1 LIGPLKSLWNRV
13 RGYRKTTI
21 KRVKE
26 SGAKAAIPQDPEGGT
41 AVHPKAPGAKDK
53 PKREGRKPR
62 RSAVSAPE
70 TQAPEM
76 AAPWNPES
84 FDVPPMAGKTRF
96 HDLGLPD
103 PVMHAIADLGFQYC
117 TPIQAE
123 ILPSTLQG
131 KDATGRAQTGTG
143 KTAAFIITVLSQMI
157 QKPASAKRPTGTPR
171 ILVLAPTR
179 ELVLQIADEARS
191 LAKYTP
197 FSVVN
202 VFGGMDYEKQRK
214 QLGNRQVDIVVATP
228 GRLLDFKRRKDI
240 DLGEVEVVIID
251 EADRML
257 DMGFIPDVRK
267 IIYSTPHKS
276 KRQTLLFSATLT
288 PEVTRLTEQ
297 WTRSPVKVEIEPEQ
311 VAVDSVDQIV
321 YIVTTDE
328 KYALLYNIITHKNL
342 DRVIVFCNRKD
353 ETRRLADLLS
363 RYQINCA
370 ILSGDVRQQTR
381 IHTLD
386 KFKAGKIRVLVA
398 TDVAGRGIHIEGM
411 DHVINYTL
419 PRDPEDYVHRIG
431 RTGRAGAA
439 GTSISFADE
448 EDGFYIPAIE
458 KLIGNELPCRY
469 PEEELLAELPPPK
482 NRPSSSGERSSQ
494 KRNGRSRP
502 SRGRRST
509 ANGGGSG
516 SGDKSRQRPSR
527 RSRSR
532 RPRKSAET

>member
-13 RGYRKTTI
+13 RGNRKLKI
-21 KRVKE
+21 QRVKE
-26 SGAKAAIPQDPEGGT
+26 SGTRATAPSDHEGPSP
-41 AVHPKAPGAKDK
+41 AHANAPGARDK
-53 PKREGRKPR
+53 PKRESRKSR
-62 RSAVSAPE
+62 RSVKSPPDILTPDKTE
-70 TQAPEM
+70 
-76 AAPWNPES
+76 PWHLDS
-84 FDVPPMAGKTRF
+84 FEVQPMAGKTRF

-143 KTAAFIITVLSQMI
+143 KTAAFIITVISHMI
-157 QKPASAKRPTGTPR
+157 HKPASAKRPTGTPR
-171 ILVLAPTR
+171 VLVLAPTR
-179 ELVLQIADEARS
+179 ELVLQIADEARA

-197 FSVVN
+197 LSVVS

-214 QLGNRQVDIVVATP
+214 QLGNRQTDIVVATP

-342 DRVIVFCNRKD
+342 ERVIVFCNRKD
-353 ETRRLADLLS
+353 ETRRLAELLS

-381 IHTLD
+381 IRTLD

-458 KLIGNELPCRY
+458 KLIGNDLPCIY
-469 PEEELLAELPPPK
+469 PGEELLVDLPPAK
-482 NRPSSSGERSSQ
+482 RKATAASEKDSQRRP
-494 KRNGRSRP
+494 GRSR
-502 SRGRRST
+502 SRGRRRPRADGRSSS
-509 ANGGGSG
+509 GGT
-516 SGDKSRQRPSR
+516 SRRRPSGN
-527 RSRSR
+527 
-532 RPRKSAET
+532 RKRQGSSKKTAT

>member
-1 LIGPLKSLWNRV
+1 LIGPLKSFWNRV
-13 RGYRKTTI
+13 RGYRKINIQTT
-21 KRVKE
+21 K
-26 SGAKAAIPQDPEGGT
+26 DTGT
-41 AVHPKAPGAKDK
+41 KISTPLDQEKHAPAHSKAPALKAK
-53 PKREGRKPR
+53 PKREDRKSR
-62 RSAVSAPE
+62 RKAKVSPGAQQNE
-70 TQAPEM
+70 KE
-76 AAPWNPES
+76 WLPES
-84 FDVPPMAGKTRF
+84 FAVPALEGKCRF

-103 PVMHAIADLGFQYC
+103 ALMHAIADLGFQYC

-143 KTAAFIITVLSQMI
+143 KTAAFIITVITHMFR
-157 QKPASAKRPTGTPR
+157 KPAAAKRPAGTPR

-197 FSVVN
+197 FRVIS
-202 VFGGMDYEKQRK
+202 VFGGMDYEKQRQ
-214 QLGNRQVDIVVATP
+214 QLGRRKTDIVVATP

-240 DLGEVEVVIID
+240 DLSQVEVMIID

-288 PEVTRLTEQ
+288 PEVTRLAEQ
-297 WTRSPVKVEIEPEQ
+297 WTRNPVTVEIEPEQ
-311 VAVDSVDQIV
+311 VAVDSVEQIV
-321 YIVTTDE
+321 YIVTNEE
-328 KYALLYNIITHKNL
+328 KHALLYNIITQKNL
-342 DRVIVFCNRKD
+342 ERVIVFCNRKD
-353 ETRRLADLLS
+353 ETRRLSDLLS

-381 IHTLD
+381 IRTLD
-386 KFKAGKIRVLVA
+386 NFKAGKIRVLVA

-448 EDGFYIPAIE
+448 EDSFAIPAIE
-458 KLIGNELPCRY
+458 KLIGNELPCIY
-469 PEEELLAELPPPK
+469 PAEEWLAPLPPPSK
-482 NRPSSSGERSSQ
+482 RASSSQERSSQ
-494 KRNGRSRP
+494 RRPGRSSRT
-502 SRGRRST
+502 RGRRPQGAGRS
-509 ANGGGSG
+509 GGS
-516 SGDKSRQRPSR
+516 RR
-527 RSRSR
+527 RS
-532 RPRKSAET
+532 PRKPKSEP